1 MFHNGESVRVNAKLG
16 KMRERKW
23 LDGTILESDFD
34 DLLIET
40 KFQKVWAPRNEVKQY
55 QKLAYDSK
63 NHIWPEVENF
73 KNKYWNDL
81 RSCVSEALNNF
92 FPNLQMVVY
101 EEEKI
106 INIDSW
112 SIQAG
117 IEERETLVA
126 FIEIPVWNVSVEAYC
141 AGNRHEP
148 PHSDLVELGSSASSL
163 GAARILIKS
172 LMDEKIGSYFDIV
185 MPEWFVMPEW

>member
-63 NHIWPEVENF
+63 KHIWPEVENF

-92 FPNLQMVVY
+92 FPSLKMVID

-126 FIEIPVWNVSVEAYC
+126 FIELPVWNVSVEAYC

-148 PHSDLVELGSSASSL
+148 PHSDFVELGSSASSL

-185 MPEWFVMPEW
+185 MPEW